1 MQIHE
6 GPELDALVQQRVF
19 GEVGRYVPPFSTSD
33 WSALALAELISD
45 RKGWRYQLIENDG
58 SWTAVWFEPR
68 AGKRGLSTL
77 VSSRAPTRAL
87 ALCRG
92 LLKAVRSPRWP
103 RSLQTPA
110 DSTPGAASHMMR
122 RPFAGS

>member
-45 RKGWRYQLIENDG
+45 RKGWRYQLIENEG

-68 AGKRGLSTL
+68 SGKRGLSTL
-77 VSSRAPTRAL
+77 VSARAPTRAL

-103 RSLQTPA
+103 HTGNAPT
-110 DSTPGAASHMMR
+110 DSTPGPASHMMR
-122 RPFAGS
+122 RPVAGS